1 MPIRFCTQ
9 CGAELVAPNNA
20 CVVCEAA
27 LKRDALSR
35 QDVLLPKAKKP
46 AAQRRR
52 VSRLLLGALGAVMV
66 LSALVVIYW
75 VTAQPPAIVSEI
87 PDVHDEQ
94 GVPFPDVPRIS
105 AVEAKARYDTGTA
118 LFVDVRDQEAYAAA
132 HIPDALSLPL
142 QEFETSY
149 QTLPQGAEIITYCT

>member
-9 CGAELVAPNNA
+9 CGAELVFADNT

-27 LKRDALSR
+27 LKKDILSR
-35 QDVLLPKAKKP
+35 QDALLPKAKKP
-46 AAQRRR
+46 SAQRRR
-52 VSRLLLGALGAVMV
+52 VSVLLLGVLGAVVV
-66 LSALVVIYW
+66 LSALAVTYW
-75 VTAQPPAIVSEI
+75 TTAQPPAIVSEI

-105 AVEAKARYDTGTA
+105 AVEAKTRYDTGTA

-132 HIPDALSLPL
+132 HIPGALSLPL

-149 QTLPQGAEIITYCT
+149 QALPRAAEIITYCT